1 MELGISSEGPVECA
15 WCGKQ
20 IRPGDATQ
28 QKSHGICLPCMGFV
42 MAVPIEDLSHI
53 PPECFNLLP
62 YGVVLINADGHVTGY
77 NEKEAAISGL
87 DPKRVLGKNFF
98 NDIAP
103 CTRVKQFAGE
113 LERMRY
119 ERVNAKTEIRFLFKF
134 DRGTVMVQIVMV
146 YLAISDS
153 AVVMVKPLAQ
163 EPVRPS

>member
-1 MELGISSEGPVECA
+1 MELKTSGEGPVECA
-15 WCGKQ
+15 WCGKE
-20 IRPGDATQ
+20 IRAGEPTQ

-53 PPECFNLLP
+53 PPECFDTLP
-62 YGVVLINADGHVTGY
+62 YGVVLINAEGNVTGY
-77 NEKEAAISGL
+77 NEKEAALSGL
-87 DPKRVLGKNFF
+87 DPKKVLGRNFF

-103 CTRVKQFAGE
+103 CARVKQFAGE

-119 ERVNAKTEIRFLFKF
+119 EGANAKTEIRFLFKF
-134 DRGTVMVQIVMV
+134 ARGTVMVQIVMV

-163 EPVRPS
+163 EAQLLS